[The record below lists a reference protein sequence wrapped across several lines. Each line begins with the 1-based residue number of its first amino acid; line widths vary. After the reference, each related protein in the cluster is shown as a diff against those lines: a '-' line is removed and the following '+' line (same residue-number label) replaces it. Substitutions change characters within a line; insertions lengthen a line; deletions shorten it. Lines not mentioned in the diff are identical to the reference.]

1 MSGGPV
7 FNSDGALVAMH
18 GAADGQEITGD
29 SGEVIQLTTGINWG
43 IPITTFT
50 ALAPE
55 AFIKNAK
62 IRMERGDYSAA
73 IADFSQGLFFNPQSA
88 NALVGRAFARFAIGR
103 DWNDV
108 IDDASNAL
116 RFDANNAQAY
126 LVRGAANAQLNRH
139 NDAIEDLRRAIPG
152 LTGGLRVVALSLQ
165 ARSYSEKGGA
175 TREAITTATD
185 AVNTLEHPFAYFSRA
200 EVREATGDIEAA
212 SSDEAQARILLQT
225 YNVVEEYEAAIL
237 SQYDNFSDVR
247 VAVNPTPSP
256 SPSPSPT
263 PSPSPSPTPSPSPS
277 PTPSPSPSP
286 TPSPSPSPTPSPSP
300 RPTPPPSGDS
310 ETLFIANSLVETLA
324 MSPNGNHVAA
334 GVENGG
340 VYLYS
345 QGSTR
350 TFNGHSARVRSL
362 AFSPDGNLL
371 ASGDVNG
378 VIQLWNTTTGQLQ
391 GTLNQ
396 SSGAVSGLVFS
407 RSGSTLLAGGLGGKV
422 EQYTVSNLSLMRQ
435 YTDAIVAP
443 GALAMSYSGQH
454 MAASTGRIVIIWD
467 VANGGRVDR
476 FDASDNTI
484 TGLDYL
490 ANDSGLVIGD
500 SYGNVSIWDLASQTQ
515 RQTFDT
521 GWEVASLALSPDRQT
536 IVIGAKRD
544 STGLSEVSFWDL
556 NGNRPTPPVYF
567 DDPITSVLWLPD
579 GRIVAG
585 SATGE
590 VFFVPRN

>member
-1 MSGGPV
+1 
-7 FNSDGALVAMH
+7 
-18 GAADGQEITGD
+18 
-29 SGEVIQLTTGINWG
+29 
-43 IPITTFT
+43 
-50 ALAPE
+50 
-55 AFIKNAK
+55 
-62 IRMERGDYSAA
+62 
-73 IADFSQGLFFNPQSA
+73 
-88 NALVGRAFARFAIGR
+88 
-103 DWNDV
+103 
-108 IDDASNAL
+108 
-116 RFDANNAQAY
+116 
-126 LVRGAANAQLNRH
+126 
-139 NDAIEDLRRAIPG
+139 
-152 LTGGLRVVALSLQ
+152 
-165 ARSYSEKGGA
+165 
-175 TREAITTATD
+175 
-185 AVNTLEHPFAYFSRA
+185 
-200 EVREATGDIEAA
+200 
-212 SSDEAQARILLQT
+212 
-225 YNVVEEYEAAIL
+225 
-237 SQYDNFSDVR
+237 
-247 VAVNPTPSP
+247 
-256 SPSPSPT
+256 
-263 PSPSPSPTPSPSPS
+263 
-277 PTPSPSPSP
+277 
-286 TPSPSPSPTPSPSP
+286 
-300 RPTPPPSGDS
+300 
-310 ETLFIANSLVETLA
+310 

-350 TFNGHSARVRSL
+350 TLNGHSSRVRSL

-391 GTLNQ
+391 GTLSQ

-454 MAASTGRIVIIWD
+454 MAASTGRIVVIWD

-476 FDASDNTI
+476 FNGSDNTI